1 MFFIFF
7 SFRCIFIFL
16 GYFLLISFA
25 LSCILS
31 LFLNFQFYFT
41 KTWKICLISVPPPH
55 SLFHIQNL
63 YFSDFFSIFSSIL
76 LIHLQ
81 KNRNSRECFEK
92 VKRKSSSNICYP
104 YYTPNCNIERDVT
117 IIRNVIFTPQGDT
130 ISKINCFNVGSSF
143 LQRDNF
149 FI

>member
-63 YFSDFFSIFSSIL
+63 YFSIFSSIL
-76 LIHLQ
+76 LYSST

-92 VKRKSSSNICYP
+92 IKRKSSSNICYP